1 MAKGARLYPLQVTKL
16 YEKIVGIVDSK
27 RKTPTRFYYK
37 VKGGKNYIERY
48 TDEQIW
54 CRDFLTFV
62 RNREDFERF
71 LNDIA
76 DSQWMSVLTAMQRVD
91 RDIDVPSF
99 GRHWIH
105 PETYQIYA
113 ECGFDFNKMTSLG
126 HEYMKERHR
135 KFYERLRAKRFLKLT
150 DKAAYDA
157 DYTQRLVD
165 ILRRGKA

>member
-76 DSQWMSVLTAMQRVD
+76 DSQWMS
-91 RDIDVPSF
+91 
-99 GRHWIH
+99 
-105 PETYQIYA
+105 
-113 ECGFDFNKMTSLG
+113 
-126 HEYMKERHR
+126 
-135 KFYERLRAKRFLKLT
+135 ERLKYLPLVNIGFILKLI
-150 DKAAYDA
+150 KFMPSVV
-157 DYTQRLVD
+157 L
-165 ILRRGKA
+165 ILIR

>member
-48 TDEQIW
+48 TNEQIW

-71 LNDIA
+71 LF
-76 DSQWMSVLTAMQRVD
+76 TAMQRVD

-157 DYTQRLVD
+157 DYTQRLAD